1 MTQTRNILLASF
13 GAALLAAPAA
23 VSAQAAA
30 AAPQSAILII
40 DLEQVFVKSAAGING
55 DAQLKTKVAALQ
67 ARAKQLQDGLNTDAD
82 ALRKQQAANAIA
94 PAALQAKAQELQQR
108 QQAAQAEVQSREQDF
123 QTSQRYVQ
131 QQILQAVGP
140 ITQQIMRERGAQVAL
155 RADATLAMNP
165 ALDATAEVI
174 KRLDV
179 SLPRVSITP
188 PAAPA
193 AK

>member
-1 MTQTRNILLASF
+1 MMNTRHM
-13 GAALLAAPAA
+13 LLAAVALATVAAPALAQTPAA
-23 VSAQAAA
+23 PGSG
-30 AAPQSAILII
+30 IIII
-40 DLEQVFVKSAAGING
+40 DLEQIFVKSAAGING

-67 ARAKQLQDGLNTDAD
+67 ARAKQLQDGLTADAD

-94 PAALQAKAQELQQR
+94 PAALQAKAAELQQR
-108 QQAAQAEVQSREQDF
+108 QQVGQAEVQSREQDF
-123 QTSQRYVQ
+123 QVSQRYVQ

-155 RADATLAMNP
+155 RSDATLAMNP
-165 ALDATAEVI
+165 ALDVTAEVV

-179 SLPRVSITP
+179 SLPRVSVTP

-193 AK
+193 AAK

>member
-1 MTQTRNILLASF
+1 MIKTRHL
-13 GAALLAAPAA
+13 LLAAVALTMSTAPALAQAPAA
-23 VSAQAAA
+23 AGNG
-30 AAPQSAILII
+30 IIII
-40 DLEQVFVKSAAGING
+40 DLEQIFVKSAAGING

-67 ARAKQLQDGLNTDAD
+67 ARAKQLQDGLTADAD

-94 PAALQAKAQELQQR
+94 PAALQAKANELQQR
-108 QQAAQAEVQSREQDF
+108 QQAGQAEVQSREQDF
-123 QTSQRYVQ
+123 QVSQRYVQ

-155 RADATLAMNP
+155 RSDATLAMNP
-165 ALDATAEVI
+165 ALDVTAEVV

-179 SLPRVSITP
+179 SLPRVSVTP

-193 AK
+193 AAK

>member
-1 MTQTRNILLASF
+1 MIKTRHL
-13 GAALLAAPAA
+13 LLAAVALTMSSAPALAQTPAA
-23 VSAQAAA
+23 AGNG
-30 AAPQSAILII
+30 IIII
-40 DLEQVFVKSAAGING
+40 DLEQIFVKSAAGING

-67 ARAKQLQDGLNTDAD
+67 ARAKQLQDGLTADAD

-94 PAALQAKAQELQQR
+94 PAALQAKANELQQR
-108 QQAAQAEVQSREQDF
+108 QQAGQAEVQSREQDF
-123 QTSQRYVQ
+123 QVSQRYVQ

-155 RADATLAMNP
+155 RSDATLAMNP
-165 ALDATAEVI
+165 ALDVTAEVV

-179 SLPRVSITP
+179 SLPRVSVTP

-193 AK
+193 AAK

>member
-1 MTQTRNILLASF
+1 MIKTRHL
-13 GAALLAAPAA
+13 LLAAVALTMSSAPALAQAPAA
-23 VSAQAAA
+23 AGNG
-30 AAPQSAILII
+30 IIII
-40 DLEQVFVKSAAGING
+40 DLEQIFVKSAAGING

-67 ARAKQLQDGLNTDAD
+67 ARAKQLQDGLTADAD

-94 PAALQAKAQELQQR
+94 PAALQAKANELQQR
-108 QQAAQAEVQSREQDF
+108 QQAGQAEVQSREQDF
-123 QTSQRYVQ
+123 QVSQRYVQ

-155 RADATLAMNP
+155 RSDATLAMNP
-165 ALDATAEVI
+165 ALDVTAEVV

-179 SLPRVSITP
+179 SLPRVSVTP

-193 AK
+193 AAK

>member
-1 MTQTRNILLASF
+1 MIKTRHLLLA
-13 GAALLAAPAA
+13 AVALATSAVPAFAQAPAA
-23 VSAQAAA
+23 VGSG
-30 AAPQSAILII
+30 IIII
-40 DLEQVFVKSAAGING
+40 DLEQIFVKSAAGING

-67 ARAKQLQDGLNTDAD
+67 ARAKQLQDGLTADAD

-94 PAALQAKAQELQQR
+94 PAALQAKAAELQQR
-108 QQAAQAEVQSREQDF
+108 QQVGQAEVQSREQDF
-123 QTSQRYVQ
+123 QVSQRYVQ

-155 RADATLAMNP
+155 RSDATLAMNP
-165 ALDATAEVI
+165 ALDVTAEVV

-179 SLPRVSITP
+179 SLPRVSVTP

-193 AK
+193 AAK

>member
-1 MTQTRNILLASF
+1 MIKSRHL
-13 GAALLAAPAA
+13 LLAAIALATTTAPAFAQAPAA
-23 VSAQAAA
+23 PASG
-30 AAPQSAILII
+30 IIII
-40 DLEQVFVKSAAGING
+40 DLEQIFVKSAAGING

-67 ARAKQLQDGLNTDAD
+67 ARAKQLQDGLTADAD

-94 PAALQAKAQELQQR
+94 PAALQAKANELQQR
-108 QQAAQAEVQSREQDF
+108 QQTGQAEVQSREQDF
-123 QTSQRYVQ
+123 QISQRYVQ

-155 RADATLAMNP
+155 RSDATLAMNP
-165 ALDATAEVI
+165 ALDVTAEVV

-179 SLPRVSITP
+179 SLPRVSVTP

-193 AK
+193 AAK

>member
-1 MTQTRNILLASF
+1 M
-13 GAALLAAPAA
+13 
-23 VSAQAAA
+23 
-30 AAPQSAILII
+30 
-40 DLEQVFVKSAAGING
+40 KSAAGING

-67 ARAKQLQDGLNTDAD
+67 ARAKQLQDGLTADAD

-94 PAALQAKAQELQQR
+94 PAALQAKANELQQR
-108 QQAAQAEVQSREQDF
+108 QQTGQAEVQSREQDF
-123 QTSQRYVQ
+123 QISQRYVQ

-155 RADATLAMNP
+155 RSDATLAMNP
-165 ALDATAEVI
+165 ALDVTAEVV

-179 SLPRVSITP
+179 SLPRVSVTP

-193 AK
+193 AAK